1 MFLLRIEHIEK
12 NEESELVEDLI
23 AITTSFSAKIHGK
36 RGGRKLENAIK
47 SVLEKGEKD
56 ENNAD
61 L

>member
-1 MFLLRIEHIEK
+1 MRIEHIEK
-12 NEESELVEDLI
+12 NEESELVEDFI

-47 SVLEKGEKD
+47 SVLEKGGKD
-56 ENNAD
+56 ENNTG

>member
-1 MFLLRIEHIEK
+1 MKK